1 METGLASLTARLRDD
16 THSLITGETRPIT
29 ISLSPNTSGEISD
42 RKSLPAQGLIC
53 SNIKI
58 QEQSHEITYNPFNR
72 CYPDRLLLCRA
83 RRGERHHYDH
93 GHSLDNPYY
102 ASEAKGA
109 SEKAQALGYK
119 TTVLSHGED
128 VKKQNELIDT
138 AIGKKVQ
145 GIILDNADSTA
156 SVAAIEKAKKAGI
169 PVVLINRE
177 IPVDDVALEQ
187 ITHNNFQA
195 GSEVANVFVEKM
207 AEKGKYAELTCNLA
221 DNNCVTRS
229 KSFHQVIDQYPD
241 MVSVAKQDAKGT
253 LIDGKRIMDSILQ
266 AHPDVKGVI
275 CGNGPVALGAIA
287 ALKAANRS
295 DVIVVGIDGSNDERD
310 AVKAGTLQ
318 ATVMLQAQAIAA
330 QGVTDLDNYL
340 QKGEKPAKQRVMF
353 RGILITQDNADK
365 VQDFNIKS

>member
-1 METGLASLTARLRDD
+1 M
-16 THSLITGETRPIT
+16 
-29 ISLSPNTSGEISD
+29 
-42 RKSLPAQGLIC
+42 K
-53 SNIKI
+53 
-58 QEQSHEITYNPFNR
+58 NR
-72 CYPDRLLLCRA
+72 TLLCSA
-83 RRGERHHYDH
+83 VAACLLSQAAFAAEKGTIMILVN
-93 GHSLDNPYY
+93 SLDNPYY

-109 SEKAQALGYK
+109 NLKAQELGYK

-128 VKKQNELIDT
+128 VKKQSELIDA

-145 GIILDNADSTA
+145 GIVLDNADSTA
-156 SVAAIEKAKKAGI
+156 SVAAIKKAKDAGI

-177 IPVDDVALEQ
+177 IPVDDVALAQ

-195 GSEVANVFVEKM
+195 GSDVANVFVEKM
-207 AEKGKYAELTCNLA
+207 GEKGKYAELACNLA

-229 KSFHQVIDQYPD
+229 KSFHQVLDQYPD
-241 MVSVAKQDAKGT
+241 MQSVARQDAKGT

-287 ALKAANRS
+287 ALKAAGRD

-310 AVKAGTLQ
+310 AVKAGTLK

-330 QGVTDLDNYL
+330 EGVTDLDNFI
-340 QKGEKPAKQRVMF
+340 QKGVKPEKQRVMF
-353 RGILITQDNADK
+353 RGILITPENAK
-365 VQDFNIKS
+365 GVQDFNYKS

>member
-1 METGLASLTARLRDD
+1 MKLHLTLLTVATL
-16 THSLITGETRPIT
+16 SA
-29 ISLSPNTSGEISD
+29 ISFT
-42 RKSLPAQGLIC
+42 AQAVEKGTLMIMV
-53 SNIKI
+53 N
-58 QEQSHEITYNPFNR
+58 
-72 CYPDRLLLCRA
+72 
-83 RRGERHHYDH
+83 
-93 GHSLDNPYY
+93 SLDNPYY

-109 SEKAQALGYK
+109 SEKARQLGYK
-119 TTVLSHGED
+119 TTLLSHSED

-156 SVAAIEKAKKAGI
+156 SVTAIKKAQQAGI

-177 IPVDDVALEQ
+177 IPVDDIALVQ

-195 GSEVANVFVEKM
+195 GSDVANVFVELM
-207 AEKGKYAELTCNLA
+207 EEKGKYAELTCNLA

-241 MVSVAKQDAKGT
+241 MTNIARQDAKGT

-266 AHPDVKGVI
+266 AHPDVKGVV
-275 CGNGPVALGAIA
+275 CGNGPVALGVIA

-295 DVIVVGIDGSNDERD
+295 DVVVVGIDGSNDERN
-310 AVKAGTLQ
+310 AIKAGDLK
-318 ATVMLQAQAIAA
+318 ATAMLQAQAIAA

-340 QKGEKPAKQRVMF
+340 QKGIKPPKQRVMF
-353 RGILITQDNADK
+353 RGILITKDNADS

>member
-1 METGLASLTARLRDD
+1 MKLRSMLLTAAITSVLSLTA
-16 THSLITGETRPIT
+16 HAAEKGT
-29 ISLSPNTSGEISD
+29 IMILVN
-42 RKSLPAQGLIC
+42 
-53 SNIKI
+53 
-58 QEQSHEITYNPFNR
+58 
-72 CYPDRLLLCRA
+72 
-83 RRGERHHYDH
+83 
-93 GHSLDNPYY
+93 SLDNPYY

-109 SEKAQALGYK
+109 DKKAQELGYT

-128 VKKQNELIDT
+128 VKKQSELIDA

-145 GIILDNADSTA
+145 GIVLDNADSTA
-156 SVAAIEKAKKAGI
+156 SVAAIKKAKAAGI

-195 GSEVANVFVEKM
+195 GSDVANVFVGKM
-207 AEKGKYAELTCNLA
+207 GEKGKYAELTCSLA

-229 KSFHQVIDQYPD
+229 KSFHQVLDQYPG
-241 MVSVAKQDAKGT
+241 MVSIARQDAKGT

-287 ALKAANRS
+287 ALKAAGRN
-295 DVIVVGIDGSNDERD
+295 DVVVVGIDGSNDERD
-310 AVKAGTLQ
+310 AVKDGALK

-330 QGVTDLDNYL
+330 QGVADLDNYL
-340 QKGEKPAKQRVMF
+340 RKGEKPAKQRVMF
-353 RGILITQDNADK
+353 RGILITPENANK
-365 VQDFNIKS
+365 VQDFNFKS

>member
-1 METGLASLTARLRDD
+1 MKMRLTLLATVTALC
-16 THSLITGETRPIT
+16 SQASIAAEKGT
-29 ISLSPNTSGEISD
+29 IMILVN
-42 RKSLPAQGLIC
+42 
-53 SNIKI
+53 
-58 QEQSHEITYNPFNR
+58 
-72 CYPDRLLLCRA
+72 
-83 RRGERHHYDH
+83 
-93 GHSLDNPYY
+93 SLDNPYY

-109 SEKAQALGYK
+109 DAKAKALGYK
-119 TTVLSHGED
+119 TSVLSHGED
-128 VKKQNELIDT
+128 VKKQNELIDA

-156 SVAAIEKAKKAGI
+156 SVAAITKAKEANI

-177 IPVDDVALEQ
+177 IPVDNVALRQ

-195 GSEVANVFVEKM
+195 GSDVANVFVEKM
-207 AEKGKYAELTCNLA
+207 GEKGKYAELTCNLA

-241 MVSVAKQDAKGT
+241 MQSVAKQDAKGT

-287 ALKAANRS
+287 ALKAAGRD

-310 AVKAGTLQ
+310 AVKAGTLK

-330 QGVTDLDNYL
+330 QGVTDLDSYI
-340 QKGEKPAKQRVMF
+340 QHGTKPDKQRVMF
-353 RGILITQDNADK
+353 RGILIGPDNAAK
-365 VQDFNIKS
+365 VQDFNYQP

>member
-1 METGLASLTARLRDD
+1 MKLRLTLLTAATL
-16 THSLITGETRPIT
+16 TALSFTAHAAEKGT
-29 ISLSPNTSGEISD
+29 IMIMVN
-42 RKSLPAQGLIC
+42 
-53 SNIKI
+53 
-58 QEQSHEITYNPFNR
+58 
-72 CYPDRLLLCRA
+72 
-83 RRGERHHYDH
+83 
-93 GHSLDNPYY
+93 SLDNPYY

-109 SEKAQALGYK
+109 SEKAKELGYK
-119 TTVLSHGED
+119 TTILSHSED

-145 GIILDNADSTA
+145 GIVLDNADSTA

-169 PVVLINRE
+169 PVILINRE
-177 IPVDDVALEQ
+177 IPVDDVALVQ

-195 GSEVANVFVEKM
+195 GSEVANIFVEKM
-207 AEKGKYAELTCNLA
+207 

-229 KSFHQVIDQYPD
+229 KSFHQVIDQFPD
-241 MVSVAKQDAKGT
+241 MVSVARQDAKGT

-266 AHPDVKGVI
+266 AHPDVKGII

-295 DVIVVGIDGSNDERD
+295 DVVVVGIDGSNDERD

-340 QKGEKPAKQRVMF
+340 QKGIKPEKQRVMF
-353 RGILITQDNADK
+353 RGILITKENADK

>member
-1 METGLASLTARLRDD
+1 MKLRITLLTAATL
-16 THSLITGETRPIT
+16 TAFSFAAHAAEKGT
-29 ISLSPNTSGEISD
+29 IMIMVN
-42 RKSLPAQGLIC
+42 
-53 SNIKI
+53 
-58 QEQSHEITYNPFNR
+58 
-72 CYPDRLLLCRA
+72 
-83 RRGERHHYDH
+83 
-93 GHSLDNPYY
+93 SLDNPYY

-156 SVAAIEKAKKAGI
+156 S
-169 PVVLINRE
+169 VVLINRE